1 MEELTMFLKC
11 EAGMHLSPSEQVAI
25 DYINENADKI
35 SELTI
40 TDIAQKAFV
49 SKSAVSRAIRKCG
62 VANMSDMRYKI
73 ALGEVAKKN
82 YQVNA
87 ILEKS
92 YMDCVKTLE
101 LIDTS
106 SILKVVE
113 LIHKARIIHVLAG
126 GTTRMV
132 AEEFAFQLQSQ
143 GFNAYVQGDAGVIKR
158 MEHLVTS
165 EDLVIIFTV
174 NNDSVDL
181 IVGAET
187 AKKQGAPIVTC
198 VCKKG
203 TTLEPYSDVLIYG
216 YSQKIEPKRGFNTT
230 SRLGLQVIVRTI
242 VEYLATEEK

>member
-1 MEELTMFLKC
+1 MFLKC
-11 EAGMHLSPSEQVAI
+11 ESDKHLSHAEQIAI
-25 DYINENADKI
+25 DYINANADKI
-35 SELTI
+35 AELTI
-40 TDIAQKAFV
+40 TDIAEQAFV

-62 VANMSDMRYKI
+62 VANMTDMRYKI

-82 YQVNA
+82 YLVNE
-87 ILEKS
+87 ILDKS
-92 YMDCVKTLE
+92 YTDCMKTLE

-113 LIHKARIIHVLAG
+113 LIHSARIIHVLAG

-143 GFNAYVQGDAGVIKR
+143 GFNAYVQCDSGVMKR
-158 MEHLVTS
+158 MESLVTP

-174 NNDSVDL
+174 NNDSPDL

-187 AKKQGAPIVTC
+187 VKKQGVTLVTC
-198 VCKKG
+198 CCKKG
-203 TTLEPYSDVLIYG
+203 TTLEEYSDIMIYG
-216 YSQKIEPKRGFNTT
+216 YSQKIEPKRGFETT

-242 VEYLATEEK
+242 VEYLALEE